1 MQLLG
6 LLRFFHALFLFLR
19 EMWLRDRTFR
29 QYVRENL
36 SLILVSVGFAVM
48 TVLFIN
54 VYIIV
59 KDQEGQKAVSEQK
72 VTLLEQHNKTLVDQV
87 TELTERTKYWREKY
101 LLIVE
106 NPPAC
111 VIPDAKP
118 APVKPEAP
126 APKVPPKPPQDSTP
140 AARPPSSTLVD
151 RWKRLNQ

>member
-72 VTLLEQHNKTLVDQV
+72 NTLLEQHNKTLNDQV

-101 LLIVE
+101 LAIVE

-111 VIPDAKP
+111 VLPDVKPSPVKTEP
-118 APVKPEAP
+118 APVR
-126 APKVPPKPPQDSTP
+126 VPKPVQDPTP
-140 AARPPSSTLVD
+140 AARPPSSAVVD
-151 RWKRLNQ
+151 RWKRLIP